1 MGSLR
6 VLCQIDFP
14 SEIVRLYHGSGGP
27 FVGADGEIWRACVLT
42 EDALDQVEMA
52 INAEAFTLS
61 LTLNGV
67 DETISGAIWEDYQ
80 AGEIIGTRKR
90 ILLQELD
97 DFEQPVGDMETMFT
111 GTIDNLMF
119 DDVVSGDSVI
129 SAITIEVTNRFAL
142 RTLTNGGV
150 LSEVDHKARSK
161 LLNPTAAADRICE
174 RIPGLL
180 DKTVV
185 WPRWR

>member
-1 MGSLR
+1 MSSLR
-6 VLCQIDFP
+6 VLCQIDFA
-14 SEIVRLYHGSGGP
+14 SEVVRLYEGSGGP
-27 FVGADGEIWRACVLT
+27 FVGEDGNIWRACVLT

-67 DETISGAIWEDYQ
+67 DEMVSQIIWDDYQ
-80 AGEIIGTRKR
+80 AGEVIGARMR

-97 DFEQPVGDMETMFT
+97 GFEQPVGAPDIMFT

-119 DDVVSGDSVI
+119 DDAVGGDQVI
-129 SAITIEVTNRFAL
+129 SAITIEVTNQFTL
-142 RTLTNGGV
+142 RGLANGGV
-150 LSEVDHKARSK
+150 LSDVDQRLRSA
-161 LLNPTAAADRICE
+161 LLNPSAPPDRACE

-180 DKTVV
+180 DKTIV
-185 WPRWR
+185 WPRWN